1 MKIALIISILI
12 HIGVIVFLNSQSWIP
27 DQQKPQAIQIRVSL
41 RNEEQ
46 KGVGDNKEVQI
57 LPRPLESGSNQPS
70 SFPRPLDFDFQSV
83 PRPEVTHPFQDRQ
96 FVGGTFQPVKPESRG
111 QKMVPV
117 LEEALL
123 PPKPPE
129 LSKVLEKPD
138 RSNQMIPEPLV
149 KPEIW
154 KPEQVP
160 MPSKPIPTVKE
171 IAPEAKK
178 AVVKNFKPAQ
188 KAQKPRPTTTPKPT
202 TPVQPP
208 YKPIEQTLTQKVEQI
223 IPSDKEVSKEVSTS
237 IIQTPPEDSGSKIL
251 ETIPGEGKGYLPPE
265 QVGITTSHVG
275 TDSPVPAG
283 QSLAETK
290 PKEPSS
296 SAGMKF
302 DSLTDPVPRYNP
314 RPEYP
319 REARK
324 FGWEGTVLLIIQVLP
339 DGNTGKIEI
348 KESSGYSV
356 LDQAAVQAIR
366 GWRFTPA
373 QRQGISVPATIEL
386 PVIFKLN

>member
-27 DQQKPQAIQIRVSL
+27 DQQKPQLLQLRVSL

-57 LPRPLESGSNQPS
+57 LPRPLEESGSNQPS
-70 SFPRPLDFDFQSV
+70 SLPRPLDFDFPSV

-96 FVGGTFQPVKPESRG
+96 FVEDTFQPVKPESRG
-111 QKMVPV
+111 QKMVPA

-123 PPKPPE
+123 LPKPPE
-129 LSKVLEKPD
+129 LSRTLEKPD
-138 RSNQMIPEPLV
+138 RSDQMIPEPSV

-154 KPEQVP
+154 KPEEP
-160 MPSKPIPTVKE
+160 IPPKPISTIKE
-171 IAPEAKK
+171 VTPEAKK
-178 AVVKNFKPAQ
+178 AVVKNLKPAQ
-188 KAQKPRPTTTPKPT
+188 KVQKPRSITPKPT
-202 TPVQPP
+202 TPVRPLS
-208 YKPIEQTLTQKVEQI
+208 KPIEQTLNQKVEQN

-237 IIQTPPEDSGSKIL
+237 IIQTPPEDSGSRIL
-251 ETIPGEGKGYLPPE
+251 ETTPGKREDYLPPE
-265 QVGITTSHVG
+265 QVGVATSHAD

-283 QSLAETK
+283 QSFAEIK

-296 SAGMKF
+296 PAGMEF
-302 DSLTDPVPRYNP
+302 DPLTDPVPRYNP
-314 RPEYP
+314 HPEYP
-319 REARK
+319 REARR

-339 DGNTGKIEI
+339 DGSTGKIEI

-366 GWRFTPA
+366 RWRFEPA